1 MSESRT
7 TKMKLAFLLL
17 IAFVPI
23 TLASFAFRAATDA
36 GLFSGE
42 TVNNGILIN
51 PPVDISELA
60 LEDEQNDEVF
70 LTFEERIAD
79 VSNPDDYDTAPWLIL
94 YVNNGTCETS
104 CRERVHLLRQM
115 HVTLNKNM
123 PRVRRYYVQSHTGAV
138 NEELAAHF
146 RDEFPSMGIVKGDA
160 DKIAAALAPRQI
172 NLDPK
177 NQDIVF
183 FVDPVG
189 NVMMYYT
196 DEQEVSEIKED
207 LERLLRLS
215 SLG

>member
-1 MSESRT
+1 MSETRT

-23 TLASFAFRAATDA
+23 TLASFAYRAATDA
-36 GLFSGE
+36 GMFSGE

-51 PPVDISELA
+51 PPVDISEFA

-70 LTFEERIAD
+70 LTFDERIAD
-79 VSNPDDYDTAPWLIL
+79 IPDPDDYETAPWLIL
-94 YVNNGTCETS
+94 YVNNGSCGDS

-123 PRVRRYYVQSHTGAV
+123 PRVRRYYVQSNMNAV
-138 NEELAAHF
+138 DEALATHF
-146 RDEFPSMGIVKGDA
+146 REEFPSMGIVQGEA

-172 NLDPK
+172 NLDP
-177 NQDIVF
+177 NAQDIVF

-196 DEQEVSEIKED
+196 DEHEVADIKED
-207 LERLLRLS
+207 LVRLLRLS

>member
-1 MSESRT
+1 MSETRT

-42 TVNNGILIN
+42 TVNNGVLIN

-70 LTFEERIAD
+70 LNFEERIVD
-79 VSNPDDYDTAPWLIL
+79 VPNPDEYDTAPWLIL
-94 YVNNGTCETS
+94 YVNNGSCEDN

-123 PRVRRYYVQSHTGAV
+123 PRVRRYYVQSHMGSV
-138 NEELAAHF
+138 DEELATHF

-160 DKIAAALAPRQI
+160 DTIAAALAPRQI
-172 NLDPK
+172 DLDPQS
-177 NQDIVF
+177 QDIVL

-196 DEQEVSEIKED
+196 DEHEVSEIKED

>member
-1 MSESRT
+1 MSETRT

-42 TVNNGILIN
+42 TVNKGILIN
-51 PPVDISELA
+51 PPVDISEFA
-60 LEDEQNDEVF
+60 LEDEQNDVVF
-70 LTFEERIAD
+70 MTFEDRIAD
-79 VSNPDDYDTAPWLIL
+79 IPDPDDYDTAPWLIL
-94 YVNNGTCETS
+94 YVNNGDCTDH

-123 PRVRRYYVQSHTGAV
+123 PRVRRYFVQSNMNSV
-138 NEELAAHF
+138 SEELATYF
-146 RDEFPSMGIVKGDA
+146 REEFPSMGVVKGDA
-160 DKIAAALAPRQI
+160 NTMAAALTPRGIQI
-172 NLDPK
+172 DPAM
-177 NQDIVF
+177 QDVIF

-196 DEQEVSEIKED
+196 EEHEVSEIKED

>member
-7 TKMKLAFLLL
+7 SKMKLAFLLL

-42 TVNNGILIN
+42 TVNKGILIN

-60 LEDEQNDEVF
+60 LEDEKNDEVF
-70 LTFEERIAD
+70 LTFEERVAD
-79 VSNPDDYDTAPWLIL
+79 IPDPDDYETAPWLIL
-94 YVNNGTCETS
+94 YVNNGDCAES

-123 PRVRRYYVQSHTGAV
+123 PRVRRYFVQSHTGEV
-138 NEELAAHF
+138 NEALATHF
-146 RDEFPSMGIVKGDA
+146 RDEFPSMGVVKGDA
-160 DKIAAALAPRQI
+160 STMAAALAPREI
-172 NLDPK
+172 NVDL
-177 NQDIVF
+177 NSEDIIF

-196 DEQEVSEIKED
+196 EEHDVAEIKED

>member
-42 TVNNGILIN
+42 TVNNGVLIN

-70 LTFEERIAD
+70 LSFEERIVD
-79 VSNPDDYDTAPWLIL
+79 VPNPDDYDTAPWLIL
-94 YVNNGTCETS
+94 YVNNGACEAS

-123 PRVRRYYVQSHTGAV
+123 PRVRRYYVQSNLGDVDEA
-138 NEELAAHF
+138 LASHF
-146 RDEFPSMGIVKGDA
+146 REEFPSMGIVKGDA

-172 NLDPK
+172 SIDPG

-196 DEQEVSEIKED
+196 DEHEVSEIKED

>member
-42 TVNNGILIN
+42 TVNNGTLIN

-60 LEDEQNDEVF
+60 LEDENNDEVF
-70 LTFEERIAD
+70 LTFEERVAD
-79 VSNPDDYDTAPWLIL
+79 IPNPDDYETAPWLIL
-94 YVNNGTCETS
+94 YVNNGDCAEL

-123 PRVRRYYVQSHTGAV
+123 PRVRRYYVQSHLGDV
-138 NEELAAHF
+138 NEELGTYF
-146 RDEFPSMGIVKGDA
+146 REEFPSMGVVKGDSS
-160 DKIAAALAPRQI
+160 KIAAALAPREI
-172 NLDPK
+172 NLEPESE
-177 NQDIVF
+177 DIIF

-196 DEQEVSEIKED
+196 DEQDVAEIKED
-207 LERLLRLS
+207 LVRLLRLS

>member
-1 MSESRT
+1 MSETRT
-7 TKMKLAFLLL
+7 SKMKLAFLLL

-36 GLFSGE
+36 GMFSGE
-42 TVNNGILIN
+42 TVNNGNLIN

-60 LEDEQNDEVF
+60 LEDEQNAEVF
-70 LTFEERIAD
+70 LTFEERVAD
-79 VSNPDDYDTAPWLIL
+79 IPNPDDYETAPWLIL
-94 YVNNGTCETS
+94 YVNNGSCAES

-115 HVTLNKNM
+115 HVTLNKNT
-123 PRVRRYYVQSHTGAV
+123 PRVRRYYVQSNM
-138 NEELAAHF
+138 NEVDEALAMHF
-146 RDEFPSMGIVKGDA
+146 RDEFPSMGVVQGDA
-160 DKIAAALAPRQI
+160 ENIAAALAPRQI
-172 NLDPK
+172 DLDLA
-177 NQDIVF
+177 NQDIVL

-196 DEQEVSEIKED
+196 DEHDIAEIKED

>member
-1 MSESRT
+1 MSETRT

-23 TLASFAFRAATDA
+23 TLASFAYRAATDA
-36 GLFSGE
+36 GMFSGE

-70 LTFEERIAD
+70 LTFDERIAD
-79 VSNPDDYDTAPWLIL
+79 IPDPDDYETAPWLIL
-94 YVNNGTCETS
+94 YVNNGSCGDS

-123 PRVRRYYVQSHTGAV
+123 PRVRRYYVQSNMNAV
-138 NEELAAHF
+138 DEALATHF
-146 RDEFPSMGIVKGDA
+146 REEFPSMGIVQGEA

-172 NLDPK
+172 NLDPDV
-177 NQDIVF
+177 QDIVF

-196 DEQEVSEIKED
+196 DEHEVADIKED
-207 LERLLRLS
+207 LVRLLRLS